1 MGRPRGLTASSCRID
16 LSHSSPS
23 SSLLIGTITPPTSL
37 PFSPSVAPWTN
48 LYRGRMLMSASEAP
62 SCYHQRGGGII
73 SGSIFLNL
81 FLLENYVVWPGQ
93 PQCKEGRWCKA
104 DSSRGRSLSRTP
116 KPHRRQRRARQTPV
130 ISLPTCTICG
140 LKIPNSST
148 AEKCFSSNGGEKKNI
163 LEG

>member
-1 MGRPRGLTASSCRID
+1 MQNWPLTFIT
-16 LSHSSPS
+16 LIITSHWNHHSPYITTFLPVGG
-23 SSLLIGTITPPTSL
+23 SLDELVQREDADVSIGGTILLS
-37 PFSPSVAPWTN
+37 
-48 LYRGRMLMSASEAP
+48 SEG
-62 SCYHQRGGGII
+62 GGGII